1 MLVYEDLVWIKL
13 EIILK
18 DVIDNMCIVDIN
30 VVVDRFG
37 FLSILFFSC
46 VLDYIKN
53 VCNVFEDKIKDICIE
68 KSLIEIIVI
77 KMMSKIYIFL

>member
-1 MLVYEDLVWIKL
+1 MLLEYEDLVWIEL
-13 EIILK
+13 GIILK
-18 DVIDNMCIVDIN
+18 DIIDNMCIVDIN

-37 FLSILFFSC
+37 FLLILFFII

-68 KSLIEIIVI
+68 NSLIEIIVI
-77 KMMSKIYIFL
+77 KMMS